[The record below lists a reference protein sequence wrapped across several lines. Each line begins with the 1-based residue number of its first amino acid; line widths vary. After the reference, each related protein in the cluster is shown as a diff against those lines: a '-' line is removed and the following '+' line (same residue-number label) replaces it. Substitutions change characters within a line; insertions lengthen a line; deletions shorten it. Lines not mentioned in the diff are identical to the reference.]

1 MMPRVL
7 ATPIA
12 ADPRRPRAGVPHR
25 VSADVLEAV
34 SPGPGRDRLAKGE
47 VLVVT
52 TGQQPGLFTGPLYT
66 IHKALS
72 AVALAARL
80 ERERQVPVVPVFWVA
95 GDDADFAEANHCAFL
110 DAAGDVHSLVLRERP
125 PDAPQLPLFRERCG
139 EEAARALEDFRT
151 RTPDSEFK
159 TAVLTWLGAAYH
171 PEQNLADAFAEAV
184 NALLA
189 SHGLAVFR
197 AHAPSA
203 KRAAQPFLLKALDVV
218 LPDGL
223 SPVLVEGRLGRDRL
237 RASGKDF
244 VTRRSEER
252 FSRTQLE
259 EIARTAPDRLSPNV
273 LLRPAVEAVLFPT
286 VAYCAGPGELQYLP
300 DAAPCHAALGVT
312 PQTPVPRWS
321 GVVIESKV
329 EKVLERHRITVED
342 LRPPA
347 GALEGRIAKGALP
360 PETLDL
366 LERLRASLTSNYDAL
381 AKAAATID
389 PTLER
394 TVQSAR
400 NQALGGTQEIEK
412 KLVASVKRTHDTLTG
427 QVVKARAALYP
438 LGAPQERSLTV
449 ASFLSRYGP
458 ALVDGLAREVARWTD
473 AL

>member
-7 ATPIA
+7 ATPIT
-12 ADPRRPRAGVPHR
+12 ADVRRPRAGVPHR

-34 SPGPGRDRLAKGE
+34 LPGPGRDRLAKGE

-80 ERERQVPVVPVFWVA
+80 ERERQVPVVPVFWAA
-95 GDDADFAEANHCAFL
+95 GDDADFAEGNHCAFL
-110 DAAGDVHSLVLRERP
+110 DAAGDAQSLVLRDRP
-125 PDAPQLPLFRERCG
+125 TDAPQLSLFRERCG
-139 EEAARALEDFRT
+139 EDATRALEEFRT
-151 RTPDSEFK
+151 KTPDSEFK
-159 TAVLTWLGAAYH
+159 AAVLTWLGAAYR
-171 PEQNLADAFAEAV
+171 PDQNLADAFAEAI
-184 NALLA
+184 NTLLT
-189 SHGLAVFR
+189 SHGLAVFS

-203 KRAAQPFLLKALDVV
+203 KRAAAPLLLKALDVV

-223 SPVLVEGRLGRDRL
+223 SPVLVEGKLGRDRL
-237 RASGKDF
+237 RADGKAF

-252 FSRTQLE
+252 FSRADLE
-259 EIARTAPDRLSPNV
+259 GIAKTSPDRLSPNV
-273 LLRPAVEAVLFPT
+273 LMRPAVETALFPT

-300 DAAPCHAALGVT
+300 DSAPCHAALGLI

-321 GVVIESKV
+321 GVLIESKV
-329 EKVLERHRITVED
+329 EKVLERHRITVDD
-342 LRPPA
+342 LKPPA

-360 PETLDL
+360 PETLEI
-366 LERLRASLTSNYDAL
+366 LERLRAAVTIDYDAL
-381 AKAAATID
+381 AKRAAAID

-400 NQALGGTQEIEK
+400 NQVLGGTQDIEK
-412 KLVASVKRTHDTLTG
+412 KLVASVKRTHETLTS
-427 QVVKARAALYP
+427 QIVKARAALYP
-438 LGAPQERSLTV
+438 LGVPQERSLTV
-449 ASFLSRYGP
+449 ASFLLRYGP
-458 ALVDGLAREVARWTD
+458 VLLDELAREVARWTD

>member
-1 MMPRVL
+1 MMPRVF
-7 ATPIA
+7 ATPIT
-12 ADPRRPRAGVPHR
+12 ADARRPRAGVPHR
-25 VSADVLEAV
+25 VSPDVLEAV
-34 SPGPGRDRLAKGE
+34 LPGPGRDRLAKSE

-66 IHKALS
+66 VHKALS

-80 ERERQVPVVPVFWVA
+80 ERERQVPVVPVFWAA

-110 DAAGDVHSLVLRERP
+110 DAAGDAQSLVLRDRP
-125 PDAPQLPLFRERCG
+125 ADAPQLSLFRERCG
-139 EEAARALEDFRT
+139 DEATRALEEFRIK
-151 RTPDSEFK
+151 TPDSEFK
-159 TAVLTWLGAAYH
+159 AAVLSWLGTAYR
-171 PEQNLADAFAEAV
+171 PDQNLADAFAEAI

-189 SHGLAVFR
+189 THGLAVFR

-203 KRAAQPFLLKALDVV
+203 KRAAAPSLLKALEVV

-223 SPVLVEGRLGRDRL
+223 SPVLIEGKLGRDRL
-237 RASGKDF
+237 RADGKAF

-252 FSRTQLE
+252 FSRSDLE
-259 EIARTAPDRLSPNV
+259 GIAKTAPDRLSPNV
-273 LLRPAVEAVLFPT
+273 LLRPAVEAALFPT

-300 DAAPCHAALGVT
+300 DAAPCHAALGLT
-312 PQTPVPRWS
+312 PQTPMPRWS
-321 GVVIESKV
+321 GVLIESKV
-329 EKVLERHRITVED
+329 EKVLERHRITVDD
-342 LRPPA
+342 LKPPA

-366 LERLRASLTSNYDAL
+366 LERLRTSLTADYDAL

-394 TVQSAR
+394 TVQSTR

-412 KLVASVKRTHDTLTG
+412 KLVASVKRTHETLTG
-427 QVVKARAALYP
+427 QIVKARAALYP

-449 ASFLSRYGP
+449 ASFLLRYGP
-458 ALVDGLAREVARWTD
+458 ALVDELAREVARWTD

>member
-1 MMPRVL
+1 MLPRVL
-7 ATPIA
+7 TTPLA
-12 ADPRRPRAGVPHR
+12 ADTPRPRAGAPHR

-34 SPGPGRDRLAKGE
+34 LPGPGRDRLANGE

-66 IHKALS
+66 VHKALS

-80 ERERQVPVVPVFWVA
+80 ERERHVPVVPVFWVA

-110 DAAGDVHSLVLRERP
+110 DAAGDAHSLVLRDRP
-125 PDAPQLPLFRERCG
+125 ADAPQLSLFRERC
-139 EEAARALEDFRT
+139 ADDAIRALEDLRT
-151 RTPDSEFK
+151 KTPDSEFK
-159 TAVLTWLGAAYH
+159 VDVLNWLGAAYGTD
-171 PEQNLADAFAEAV
+171 QNLADAFANAI
-184 NALLA
+184 NALLG
-189 SHGLAVFR
+189 SHGLAIFR

-203 KRAAQPFLLKALDVV
+203 KRAAAPLLLKAIDVV

-223 SPVLVEGRLGRDRL
+223 TPVLVEGKLGRDRL
-237 RASGKDF
+237 RADARHF

-252 FSRTQLE
+252 FTRADLE
-259 EIARTAPDRLSPNV
+259 GFAQSAPERLSPNV
-273 LLRPAVEAVLFPT
+273 LLRPAVEAALFPT

-321 GVVIESKV
+321 GVLIESKV
-329 EKVLERHRITVED
+329 EKVLERHRITVDD
-342 LRPPA
+342 LKPPA

-360 PETLDL
+360 PETLAL
-366 LERLRASLTSNYDAL
+366 LQRLRASLTSDYDAL
-381 AKAAATID
+381 ARLVAGID

-394 TVQSAR
+394 TVQGAR

-412 KLVASVKRTHDTLTG
+412 KLVAAVKRTHETLTG
-427 QVVKARAALYP
+427 QIAKARAALYP
-438 LGAPQERSLTV
+438 LGIPQERSLTV
-449 ASFLSRYGP
+449 ASFLLRYGP
-458 ALVDGLAREVARWTD
+458 PLVDELAREVARWTD

>member
-7 ATPIA
+7 ATPIT
-12 ADPRRPRAGVPHR
+12 ADVRRPRAGVPHR

-34 SPGPGRDRLAKGE
+34 LPGPGRDRLAKGE

-80 ERERQVPVVPVFWVA
+80 ERERQVPVVPVFWAA
-95 GDDADFAEANHCAFL
+95 GDDADFAEGNHCAFL
-110 DAAGDVHSLVLRERP
+110 DAAGDAQSLVLRDRP
-125 PDAPQLPLFRERCG
+125 TDAPQLSLFRERCG
-139 EEAARALEDFRT
+139 EDATRALEEFRT
-151 RTPDSEFK
+151 KTPDSEFK
-159 TAVLTWLGAAYH
+159 AAVLTWLGAAYR
-171 PEQNLADAFAEAV
+171 PDQNLADAFAEAI
-184 NALLA
+184 NTLLT
-189 SHGLAVFR
+189 SHGLAVFS

-203 KRAAQPFLLKALDVV
+203 KRAAAPLLLKALDVV

-223 SPVLVEGRLGRDRL
+223 SPVLVEGKLGRDRL
-237 RASGKDF
+237 RADGKAF

-252 FSRTQLE
+252 FSRADLE
-259 EIARTAPDRLSPNV
+259 GIAKTSPDRLSPNV
-273 LLRPAVEAVLFPT
+273 LMRPAVETALFPT

-300 DAAPCHAALGVT
+300 DSAPCHAALGLI

-321 GVVIESKV
+321 GVLIESKV
-329 EKVLERHRITVED
+329 EKVLERHRITVDD
-342 LRPPA
+342 LKPPA

-360 PETLDL
+360 PETLEI
-366 LERLRASLTSNYDAL
+366 LERLRAAVTIDYDAL
-381 AKAAATID
+381 AKRAAAID

-400 NQALGGTQEIEK
+400 NQVLGGTQDIEK
-412 KLVASVKRTHDTLTG
+412 KLVASVKRTHETLTS
-427 QVVKARAALYP
+427 QIVKARAALYP
-438 LGAPQERSLTV
+438 LGVPQERSLTV
-449 ASFLSRYGP
+449 ASFLLRYGP
-458 ALVDGLAREVARWTD
+458 ALLDELAREVARWTD